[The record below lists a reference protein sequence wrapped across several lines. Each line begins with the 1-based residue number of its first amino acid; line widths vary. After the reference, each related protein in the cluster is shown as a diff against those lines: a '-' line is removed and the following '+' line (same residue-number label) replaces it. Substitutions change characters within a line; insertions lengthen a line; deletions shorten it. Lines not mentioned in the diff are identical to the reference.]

1 MRRPLAL
8 GIIIFAG
15 LSASAY
21 ALDVEQALALLMDKA
36 LAVHI
41 TARVTENGKQ
51 TIWNMDL
58 SEVTISGRAVTVKLN
73 GSNLV
78 VVANFTPYR
87 ETPNSLL
94 LVAQGQTWIT
104 SQVDKQVK
112 YATSFRSM
120 PIDMGEKV
128 LFYPLGVN
136 LQTEKYGNI
145 NIELE
150 IRVVPY
156 SPGSSSPSANSK
168 PGESTAG
175 SATADGARS
184 SGSALENSVF
194 PKPDIT
200 NPKNGKSIANPGNE

>member
-1 MRRPLAL
+1 MRKSAAL
-8 GIIIFAG
+8 SLLMLAG
-15 LSASAY
+15 LTAYGY
-21 ALDVEQALALLMDKA
+21 ALDLDQALALLKDKA
-36 LAVHI
+36 LSVHI

-58 SEVTISGRAVTVKLN
+58 SEVTIFGRAVTVKLN
-73 GSNLV
+73 GSNIV
-78 VVANFTPYR
+78 VVATFTPYR
-87 ETPNSLL
+87 ETSKSVL

-104 SQVDKQVK
+104 SPVDKEVK
-112 YATSFRSM
+112 YATSFRSL

-156 SPGSSSPSANSK
+156 QQQAGKAPADRSNSQKAQPQLQPTQPSDAGPKAGADSS
-168 PGESTAG
+168 T
-175 SATADGARS
+175 D
-184 SGSALENSVF
+184 
-194 PKPDIT
+194 
-200 NPKNGKSIANPGNE
+200 GKSTTGQAKE

>member
-1 MRRPLAL
+1 MVRPLAL
-8 GIIIFAG
+8 GMIMFAG
-15 LSASAY
+15 LSASAH

-41 TARVTENGKQ
+41 TARVTENGEQ

-150 IRVVPY
+150 VRVVPY
-156 SPGSSSPSANSK
+156 SQTSSSQTSSSSAANSK
-168 PGESTAG
+168 SGESTASG
-175 SATADGARS
+175 TTANGAGPNGR
-184 SGSALENSVF
+184 ALENS
-194 PKPDIT
+194 
-200 NPKNGKSIANPGNE
+200 KNGKSIANPGKE

>member
-1 MRRPLAL
+1 MKRSLAL
-8 GIIIFAG
+8 SLLLLVG
-15 LSASAY
+15 LSAYGY
-21 ALDVEQALALLMDKA
+21 ALDVEEALSLLKDKA

-73 GSNLV
+73 GSNMV
-78 VVANFTPYR
+78 VVATFTPYR
-87 ETPNSLL
+87 ETSNSVL

-104 SQVDKQVK
+104 SPVDKQVR
-112 YATSFRSM
+112 YATSFRSL

-136 LQTEKYGNI
+136 VQTEKYGNI

-156 SPGSSSPSANSK
+156 SKSSQPSTASPSKGQAPAGSSNGDKADS
-168 PGESTAG
+168 STG
-175 SATADGARS
+175 DKGTTGQNK
-184 SGSALENSVF
+184 E
-194 PKPDIT
+194 
-200 NPKNGKSIANPGNE
+200 